1 MVARWQTKNLQKA
14 RPKSQTVG
22 INGGILL
29 VKDFLESGKHLP
41 PFLRDFHNQK
51 DVFKT
56 LWGVMD
62 KSGLPKEI
70 QTLGWVNF
78 HIIIIDIFLWWMAKR
93 GWTLQRSRQ
102 KVEFLDVNE
111 DIKKYKDEQTEVFK
125 KFLEERTCAQ
135 QS

>member
-22 INGGILL
+22 INGGMLL

-41 PFLRDFHNQK
+41 SFLRDFHNQK
-51 DVFKT
+51 DVCKT
-56 LWGVMD
+56 LWCCMD
-62 KSGLPKEI
+62 KSSFPKEI

-125 KFLEERTCAQ
+125 KFLEERRCLKN
-135 QS
+135 

>member
-1 MVARWQTKNLQKA
+1 M
-14 RPKSQTVG
+14 
-22 INGGILL
+22 
-29 VKDFLESGKHLP
+29 KDFLESGKHLP

-56 LWGVMD
+56 LWCYMD
-62 KSGLPKEI
+62 KSSFPKEI

-111 DIKKYKDEQTEVFK
+111 DIKKYKDEQTEAFK

-135 QS
+135 QL